1 VNAALFYDDLVA
13 GSDRGRF
20 CANWG
25 MLRGLTLK
33 SNA

>member
-1 VNAALFYDDLVA
+1 VNAALFYDALFA

-25 MLRGLTLK
+25 VLRGLKLK